1 MKLLTKLLFTTLS
14 ALCAQSIVA
23 QTANA
28 TAEKAIHGP
37 LSANSHKFLGNIT
50 TSGRV
55 NPDGLEYASLW
66 NQLTAENESK
76 WGSVQGISPD
86 LFNWEGTDRAY
97 RYCKAHG
104 IPFKFHC
111 LLWGAQYPRWMD
123 SLSVERQ
130 RQAIEAWMDAIHQRY
145 PDLPMIDVVNEA
157 VKGHQP
163 APFRAAL
170 GGEGQTGY
178 DWIIRAFEMAHERW
192 PNAILIYNDYNTFRW
207 QKDEFIQLVRT
218 LRDAGAPIDAYG
230 CQSHELTDMPF
241 DAFRQ
246 AMTDIHD
253 ALRMPMYCTEY
264 DIATE
269 NDSLQLAQYQQQI
282 PYMWQQD
289 YCAGITLWGYIYGR
303 TWTHNG
309 NSGLIRQGQ
318 ERPALTWLRQY
329 MQTPEARKAQSPF
342 PTMEKEASLYI
353 KPSTLS
359 LSAGDVLTVTVRARL
374 RTKTIDH
381 VDLYLDGIQLPTR
394 RRAPYVYQVVPTG
407 AGSHEL
413 HAVLTAT
420 DGTRYERYSFIEVKT
435 E

>member
-37 LSANSHKFLGNIT
+37 LSANTHKFLGNIT

-55 NPDGLEYASLW
+55 NPDGLEYAYLW

-76 WGSVQGISPD
+76 WGSVQGTSPD

-123 SLSVERQ
+123 SLSVDQQ
-130 RQAIEAWMDAIHQRY
+130 RHAIEAWMDAIRDRY

-163 APFRAAL
+163 VPFRAAL

-192 PNAILIYNDYNTFRW
+192 PDAILIYNDYNTFRW

-241 DAFRQ
+241 EAFRQ

-353 KPSTLS
+353 KPSALS

-374 RTKTIDH
+374 RSKVIDH
-381 VDLYLDGIQLPTR
+381 VDLYLDNTLLPTV
-394 RRAPYVYQVVPTG
+394 RRAPYIYQVVPSG
-407 AGSHEL
+407 AGPHEL
-413 HAVLTAT
+413 RAVLTAT

>member
-14 ALCAQSIVA
+14 AFCAQSIVA

-37 LSANSHKFLGNIT
+37 LSANTHKFLGNIT

-76 WGSVQGISPD
+76 WGSVQGTSPD
-86 LFNWEGTDRAY
+86 QFNWEGTDRAY

-123 SLSVERQ
+123 SLSVDQQ
-130 RQAIEAWMDAIHQRY
+130 RHAIEAWMDAIRDRY
-145 PDLPMIDVVNEA
+145 PDLAMIDVVNEA

-163 APFRAAL
+163 APFREAL
-170 GGEGQTGY
+170 GAEGKTGY

-192 PNAILIYNDYNTFRW
+192 PDAILIYNDYNTFRW

-218 LRDAGAPIDAYG
+218 LRDAGAPVDAYG

-241 DAFRQ
+241 EAFRQ

-309 NSGLIRQGQ
+309 NSGLIRQRAARPDVAPTVHADPRGPESTKPLPHDG
-318 ERPALTWLRQY
+318 ERGFALHQAVGAAYRSRRTVRRHR
-329 MQTPEARKAQSPF
+329 PC
-342 PTMEKEASLYI
+342 
-353 KPSTLS
+353 PSALQGHRPRRS
-359 LSAGDVLTVTVRARL
+359 LS
-374 RTKTIDH
+374 
-381 VDLYLDGIQLPTR
+381 
-394 RRAPYVYQVVPTG
+394 
-407 AGSHEL
+407 
-413 HAVLTAT
+413 
-420 DGTRYERYSFIEVKT
+420 
-435 E
+435 